1 MSTRGRKVRIHA
13 LAGLLATL
21 TIATFWLS
29 TLISELFLSPASVVW
44 VKQQIVLG
52 MFVLIPLLMITGGS
66 GFSLGGKSTHPLVRQ
81 KRRRMPF
88 IALNGMLI
96 LLPSALFLSWKAQ
109 LGEMDGG
116 FYTVQVLELIAGAIN
131 LLLMSLNARD
141 GIRLRSAQR

>member
-66 GFSLGGKSTHPLVRQ
+66 GFSL
-81 KRRRMPF
+81 
-88 IALNGMLI
+88 
-96 LLPSALFLSWKAQ
+96 
-109 LGEMDGG
+109 
-116 FYTVQVLELIAGAIN
+116 
-131 LLLMSLNARD
+131 
-141 GIRLRSAQR
+141 